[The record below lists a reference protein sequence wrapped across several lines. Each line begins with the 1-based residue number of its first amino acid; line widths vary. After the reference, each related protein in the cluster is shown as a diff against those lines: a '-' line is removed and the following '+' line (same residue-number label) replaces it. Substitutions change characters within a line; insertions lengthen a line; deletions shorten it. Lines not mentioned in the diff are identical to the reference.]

1 MKDILEKISSYN
13 IFNYLLPGIL
23 FVIIAKSTTD
33 YNLIQKD
40 NIIGAFL
47 YYFIGMTISR
57 FGSIIIEPI
66 LKEAKFLKFR
76 DYKHYVN
83 ACKKDSKIELLLEVS
98 NTYRTL
104 LSMIIT
110 LFLSK
115 IYNLLSIK
123 FNLDDSIS
131 LIIVSFFIFILF
143 LFSYKK
149 QTNFIIKRI
158 NANN

>member
-13 IFNYLLPGIL
+13 IFNYLFPGIL

-47 YYFIGMTISR
+47 YYFIGITISR
-57 FGSIIIEPI
+57 FGSVIIEPI
-66 LKEAKFLKFR
+66 LKEAKFLKIR

>member
-1 MKDILEKISSYN
+1 MKDSLEKISSYN
-13 IFNYLLPGIL
+13 IFNYLFPGIL

-33 YNLIQKD
+33 YNLVQKD

-57 FGSIIIEPI
+57 FGSVIIEPI